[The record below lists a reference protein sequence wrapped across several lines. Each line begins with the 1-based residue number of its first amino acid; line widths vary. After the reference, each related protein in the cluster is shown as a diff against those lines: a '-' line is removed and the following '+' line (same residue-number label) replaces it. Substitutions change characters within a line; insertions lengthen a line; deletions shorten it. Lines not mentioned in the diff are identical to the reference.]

1 MPCCEFYYLYISLSL
16 FVSFSL
22 SLSLF
27 LSVSLSLSLF
37 LSLSLPR
44 PLSLS
49 PSPTLDLWLS
59 LPLSLFLSLYYC
71 LSLSF
76 SFSLCLYITPSL
88 SLLQI
93 LSLSLIWFKTIIFPV
108 AQPFVGTLYNITSRN
123 LTAIS
128 CTIDFQSD
136 GFAVSWRKGGS
147 RRSFYKSLQNLKKTS
162 WYSCCSVGRSD
173 KKVFTIET

>member
-16 FVSFSL
+16 FVSF
-22 SLSLF
+22 
-27 LSVSLSLSLF
+27 
-37 LSLSLPR
+37 P
-44 PLSLS
+44 
-49 PSPTLDLWLS
+49 LS
-59 LPLSLFLSLYYC
+59 LPLSLSFSLPFCLSLS
-71 LSLSF
+71 LSPSSSLSLSLSHSRSLALSPSLSF
-76 SFSLCLYITPSL
+76 SFSLLLSFSLFLFLSL
-88 SLLQI
+88 SIYYTLSLSFTDTI
-93 LSLSLIWFKTIIFPV
+93 SLSLIWFKTIIFPV

-147 RRSFYKSLQNLKKTS
+147 RRSFYKSLQNLKKMS